1 MYGEPAY
8 CNKCGRP
15 ISFIRTKRGKQMPVD
30 GFSLNLVPGN
40 EGALYINADGE
51 MVRGQVV
58 SSQGPRTVKVWQSHF
73 ATCPELVKDRPKKTE
88 SWNETQS
95 RLVRERVEKERAEAA
110 AKAARRAEK
119 ERKEAE
125 AREAADAQYSMFGT

>member
-1 MYGEPAY
+1 
-8 CNKCGRP
+8 
-15 ISFIRTKRGKQMPVD
+15 MPVD
-30 GFSLNLVPGN
+30 GFSLQVVPRAD
-40 EGALYINADGE
+40 GAVYIDADGE
-51 MVRGQVV
+51 TVRGRVV
-58 SSQGPRTVKVWQSHF
+58 SSAGPNTVKVWQNHF
-73 ATCPELVKDRPKKTE
+73 VTCPELVKERPKKTE